1 MRIIPAIDLKDGQ
14 CVRLFK
20 GDMDKD
26 TVYSDNPGQTAKQWA
41 DQGAERMHVVDLN
54 GAFAGEPV
62 NADAI
67 AAIRQ
72 SIDIPMQLGGGIRNL
87 ETIQKLFNL
96 GVNFA
101 ILGSVA
107 ARDPDLVFRA
117 CEKFPGQISVGID
130 ARDGKVAVEGWAE
143 TTDLEAVDLAKKF
156 EDAGV
161 AEIIFTDIARDGTLT
176 GPNVPATRNMAE
188 SASIPVIASG
198 GVSAIKDIQDLLEN
212 AGPYPNGNRISGVI
226 TGKAI
231 YDGRL
236 DLASAIAL
244 SRNWGA

>member
-20 GDMDKD
+20 GDMDQN
-26 TVYSDNPGQTAKQWA
+26 TVYSDNPGETAKQWA
-41 DQGAERMHVVDLN
+41 EQGAERMHVVDLN

-67 AAIRQ
+67 AAIRKA
-72 SIDIPMQLGGGIRNL
+72 ITIPMQLGGGIRTL
-87 ETIQKLFNL
+87 ETLQKLFNL
-96 GVNFA
+96 GVDFA

-107 ARDPDLVFRA
+107 ARDPELVFRA
-117 CEKFPGQISVGID
+117 CEQFPGRISVGID

-143 TTDLEAVDLAKKF
+143 TTDLNAVDLAKKF

-176 GPNVPATRNMAE
+176 GPNVAATRLMAE
-188 SASIPVIASG
+188 SATIPVIASG
-198 GVSAIKDIQDLLEN
+198 GVSCLADIQALLEN
-212 AGPYPNGNRISGVI
+212 SGPYPNGNRISGVI

-236 DLASAIAL
+236 DLAAAIAL
-244 SRNWGA
+244 SRRWEN